1 MLLGEAFLL
10 RLKTWRVNEETPL
23 PILLSLTYFEFQIEL
38 GMK

>member
-23 PILLSLTYFEFQIEL
+23 PILLPILNFKLNWE
-38 GMK
+38 